1 MKVRLWNCLFDEKV
15 SGREVVEL
23 PPKDMTFP
31 AALGIYAVYDKE
43 KDQHVGHACQ
53 VSTNLDIHLKENF
66 ELCDFMK
73 VLFLFLFLYWIGLVL

>member
-1 MKVRLWNCLFDEKV
+1 LFDEKI
-15 SGREVVEL
+15 SGREAVEL

-43 KDQHVGHACQ
+43 KNQHVGPACQ

-66 ELCDFMK
+66 EHCDFMK